1 MDEILQIFGGA
12 DKIWG
17 YIKMFAV
24 KGGREATRTMLE
36 LFYVLKSPSTNT
48 LDKALIVAA
57 LGYQLLPEDALPR
70 DRYGILGFL
79 DNGVTLAFAYSR
91 VKSSV
96 TPEIESHV
104 EAVLDQWFGPAQ
116 QKLSGDNV
124 ENNDILGGPVYQPV
138 PTVNTNGTNNNIPP
152 CQQPIRPQQGSWDED
167 EDVIID

>member
-1 MDEILQIFGGA
+1 MDEILQVFGGA

-17 YIKMFAV
+17 YIKTYAS

-36 LFYVLKSPSTNT
+36 LFYVLKSPSTST
-48 LDKALIVAA
+48 IDKALIVAA

-96 TPEIESHV
+96 TPEIERQV
-104 EAVLDQWFGPAQ
+104 EAVLEQWLGPTQ
-116 QKLSGDNV
+116 QGFSEDNG
-124 ENNDILGGPVYQPV
+124 ENNGSIGEPIYKPIPSVD
-138 PTVNTNGTNNNIPP
+138 TNGANNNIPP
-152 CQQPIRPQQGSWDED
+152 YRHPIGPRQGSWDED
-167 EDVIID
+167 ENVVID

>member
-17 YIKMFAV
+17 YIKMYATD
-24 KGGREATRTMLE
+24 GGREATRTMLE

-70 DRYGILGFL
+70 DRYGLLGFL

-104 EAVLDQWFGPAQ
+104 EAVLNQWFGSAQ
-116 QKLSGDNV
+116 QRLSGDNDG
-124 ENNDILGGPVYQPV
+124 NNNTFGGPIYQPV
-138 PTVNTNGTNNNIPP
+138 PTVNTNSVNNNIPP
-152 CQQPIRPQQGSWDED
+152 YQQPMRPQQGYWNDD
-167 EDVIID
+167 EDVVID